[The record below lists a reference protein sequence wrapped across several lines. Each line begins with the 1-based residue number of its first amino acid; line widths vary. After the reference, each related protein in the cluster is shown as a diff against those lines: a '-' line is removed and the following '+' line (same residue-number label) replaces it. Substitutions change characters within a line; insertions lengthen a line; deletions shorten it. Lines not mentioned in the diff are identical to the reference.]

1 MLGRPSIFGVGLL
14 DDLHTYFPDILY
26 RPEQFNSVQS
36 LLRYIQQQART
47 QFNPF
52 DRGQQMYTYA
62 INNLN
67 ANQLV
72 TPIPIMNPMPPTAA
86 ATTAR
91 TAAPTT
97 ATAATAATRTAAT
110 AAVAPT
116 VAAPAAV
123 APTTTT
129 TTTRFPDLS
138 GSFLNPQNAW
148 ASAEDFRTPVRA
160 RSTNRMSILL
170 PDGPAPLFQ
179 PSSNSHGL
187 ANIVAALFGAD
198 NLLPP
203 DSFNHMEPVYISPSA
218 EDMSA
223 NTFVSR
229 LAATSPENC
238 AICQD
243 TMEQGEDVRTIR
255 PCGHTF
261 HRGCIDEWFN
271 SSVRCP
277 NCRVDIRTPS

>member
-1 MLGRPSIFGVGLL
+1 
-14 DDLHTYFPDILY
+14 
-26 RPEQFNSVQS
+26 
-36 LLRYIQQQART
+36 
-47 QFNPF
+47 
-52 DRGQQMYTYA
+52 
-62 INNLN
+62 
-67 ANQLV
+67 
-72 TPIPIMNPMPPTAA
+72 
-86 ATTAR
+86 
-91 TAAPTT
+91 
-97 ATAATAATRTAAT
+97 
-110 AAVAPT
+110 
-116 VAAPAAV
+116 
-123 APTTTT
+123 
-129 TTTRFPDLS
+129 
-138 GSFLNPQNAW
+138 
-148 ASAEDFRTPVRA
+148 
-160 RSTNRMSILL
+160 MSILL

-243 TMEQGEDVRTIR
+243 TMQQGEEVRTIR

-271 SSVRCP
+271 TSVRCP

>member
-36 LLRYIQQQART
+36 LLLYIQQQART

-72 TPIPIMNPMPPTAA
+72 TPIPMMNPMPPTAA
-86 ATTAR
+86 
-91 TAAPTT
+91 TAATAAT
-97 ATAATAATRTAAT
+97 ATAATAATATARTATAAT
-110 AAVAPT
+110 AATAPRT
-116 VAAPAAV
+116 SP
-123 APTTTT
+123 T

-148 ASAEDFRTPVRA
+148 AAPEDFRTPVRA